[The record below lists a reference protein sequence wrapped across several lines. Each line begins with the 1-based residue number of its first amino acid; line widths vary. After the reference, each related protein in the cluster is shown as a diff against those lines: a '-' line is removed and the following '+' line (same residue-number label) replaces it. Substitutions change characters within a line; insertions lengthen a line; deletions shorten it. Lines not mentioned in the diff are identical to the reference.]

1 MIETK
6 LKPGGLAWIGCF
18 AGALGLLEL
27 AAAWLPSSEIRPAAI
42 RLRLQMGARS
52 RSSVDLW
59 ITNNAEHCDNPPL
72 LIYRA

>member
-1 MIETK
+1 VIETK

-18 AGALGLLEL
+18 AGALGLLGM
-27 AAAWLPSSEIRPAAI
+27 AAAWLPSSEYAP
-42 RLRLQMGARS
+42 LQSGFDSMMGARS
-52 RSSVDLW
+52 RSSVDLL